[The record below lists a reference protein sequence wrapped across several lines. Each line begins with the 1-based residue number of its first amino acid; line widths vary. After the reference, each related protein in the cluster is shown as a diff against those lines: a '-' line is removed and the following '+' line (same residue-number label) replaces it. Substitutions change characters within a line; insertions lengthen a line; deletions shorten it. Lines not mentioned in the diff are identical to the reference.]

1 MSRKHRRSS
10 LWSSLRWLVLGW
22 WRGARVRWYR
32 RDGSATVFAGVLAL
46 LVGALGTLAFAG
58 ITYQIEQRDLAC
70 LARNVYFEARGEPA
84 PGQYAVA
91 EVTMNRVASP
101 YYPDSVCGVVH
112 EKRWD
117 EIRKRHVGAFSWTE
131 FERLPEPRGEAWD
144 QAWRVAESVY
154 FRRHDPK
161 LDGATHFHANYI
173 SPSWSREKTRVAH
186 IGRHVFYK

>member
-1 MSRKHRRSS
+1 MSRKRRHSS
-10 LWSSLRWLVLGW
+10 LRSSLRWLLADW
-22 WRGARVRWYR
+22 WRGVRVRWYR
-32 RDGSATVFAGVLAL
+32 RESGAGVVAGVVAL
-46 LVGALGTLAFAG
+46 MVGALGTLAFAG
-58 ITYQIEQRDLAC
+58 IAYQIEQRDLTC

-84 PGQYAVA
+84 SGQYAVA

-101 YYPDSVCGVVH
+101 YYPDTVCGVVH

-117 EIRKRHVGAFSWTE
+117 AIRNRYVGAFSWTE
-131 FERLPEPRGEAWD
+131 FERLPEPQGEAWE
-144 QAWRVAESVY
+144 QAWRVAEAVY

-173 SPSWSREKTRVAH
+173 RPSWSSEKTRVAH